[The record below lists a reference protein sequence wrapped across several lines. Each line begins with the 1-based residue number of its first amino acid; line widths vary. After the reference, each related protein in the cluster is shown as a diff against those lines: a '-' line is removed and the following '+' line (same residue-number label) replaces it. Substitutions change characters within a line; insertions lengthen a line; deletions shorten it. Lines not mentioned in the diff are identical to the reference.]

1 MTKFELTIANC
12 LVELLSIQIMEV
24 KVKNKIIAIQTLI
37 ILLFLFSNVES
48 YSNNK
53 LIRITVGRKDFVVVD
68 GDNKVTNYEFDVAPR
83 IVNNKMLVQASK
95 VFNNKVITGASIRQ
109 YDNETKTATIMV
121 DEPEVFFN
129 GAEKDLMIK
138 IIHEAKKSIDI
149 AMYRIQEEDA
159 INSIVEASKKKSLTI
174 RMILN
179 KDKFNCDYISLIEKE
194 YDIEGGNFKIKW
206 KNTGAI
212 MHRKLMVVDGKTI
225 TLGSTNW
232 TDNALKN
239 KNWEITLISN
249 NIDIAKKITEQF
261 DKEWESNEYT
271 EDKYCE

>member
-1 MTKFELTIANC
+1 M
-12 LVELLSIQIMEV
+12 
-24 KVKNKIIAIQTLI
+24 KNKIIVIQTLI

-48 YSNNK
+48 YNNNK
-53 LIRITVGRKDFVVVD
+53 LIRITVGSKDFKVVD
-68 GDNKVTNYEFDVAPR
+68 GDNNTSQYQFDVAPR
-83 IVNNKMLVQASK
+83 IVGEKMLVQASK

-109 YDNETKTATIMV
+109 YDHKTKTATIIV

-138 IIHEAKKSIDI
+138 IINEAKKSIDI

-159 INSIVEASKKKSLTI
+159 INSIVEASKKKDLTI
-174 RMILN
+174 RIILN

-194 YDIEGGNFKIKW
+194 YDKDGGNFKIKW

-212 MHRKLMVVDGKTI
+212 MHRKLMVIDGKTI

-232 TDNALKN
+232 TDNALKK

-261 DKEWESNEYT
+261 DKEWKNNEYT

>member
-1 MTKFELTIANC
+1 M
-12 LVELLSIQIMEV
+12 
-24 KVKNKIIAIQTLI
+24 KNKIIVIQTII
-37 ILLFLFSNVES
+37 ILLLLFSNVES

-68 GDNKVTNYEFDVAPR
+68 GDDKVTNYEFDVAPR
-83 IVNNKMLVQASK
+83 IVSGNTLIQANKL
-95 VFNNKVITGASIRQ
+95 FNNKVIAGTSIRG
-109 YDNETKTATIMV
+109 YDNKTKTATIMV

-129 GAEKDLMIK
+129 GSEKDLMIK
-138 IIHEAKKSIDI
+138 IINEAKKSIDI

-159 INSIVEASKKKSLTI
+159 INSIVEASKKKGLII

-212 MHRKLMVVDGKTI
+212 MHRKLMVIDGKTI

-232 TDNALKN
+232 TDNAFKN

-261 DKEWESNEYT
+261 DKEWKNDEFT